1 MENTVQQTQKNQA
14 ERVTAWSVFSELV
27 KLRLTTMV
35 LITTLVGFY
44 AGLNAESGGLAQN
57 LAKLG
62 LTLLGTG
69 LLAAGAAILNQYLE
83 RDHDARMERT
93 ARRPLPSGAIG
104 AEAALLLGGAC
115 SVVGLLALA
124 AWVNLLVA
132 VLGAVTLV
140 TYLFIYTPLKRKS
153 EWNTI
158 VGAIPGALP
167 PLMGWAAARGEL
179 DPLGWMLFGILFFWQ
194 MPHFMAKRGRGR
206 GSDRPA
212 GGQSHPL
219 FVHGQPVAVHN
230 ATGRDGLRFRRGAAG
245 RAFFVGRNTVFAAVD
260 PAKRTGSVLCLHH
273 LPAAAAGIDG
283 GGQAEKLTHR
293 QVAIDSGAVE
303 PIGSAAFGSRHA
315 RIKNDFFRFN
325 QR

>member
-27 KLRLTTMV
+27 KLRLTTLV

-44 AGLNAESGGLAQN
+44 VGLNSESGGLAQN

-115 SVVGLLALA
+115 SVVGLLVLA
-124 AWVNLLVA
+124 AWVKPGGLLVA

-158 VGAIPGALP
+158 IGAIPGALP
-167 PLMGWAAARGEL
+167 PLMGWAAARGGV
-179 DPLGWMLFGILFFWQ
+179 DPLGWTLFGILFFWQ
-194 MPHFMAKRGRGR
+194 VPHFMAIAWMYRDDYKKAGFVMMP
-206 GSDRPA
+206 SAA
-212 GGQSHPL
+212 GGR
-219 FVHGQPVAVHN
+219 AR
-230 ATGRDGLRFRRGAAG
+230 TGRQAVSHTLLLFIASLMPFKLAG
-245 RAFFVGRNTVFAAVD
+245 VVY
-260 PAKRTGSVLCLHH
+260 L
-273 LPAAAAGIDG
+273 
-283 GGQAEKLTHR
+283 
-293 QVAIDSGAVE
+293 SGAVLLGGLFLWAAVRFSRRMTR
-303 PIGSAAFGSRHA
+303 PSARVL
-315 RIKNDFFRFN
+315 FFASIIYLPLLLGLMIWDRAA
-325 QR
+325 

>member
-1 MENTVQQTQKNQA
+1 M
-14 ERVTAWSVFSELV
+14 RAWSVFSELV
-27 KLRLTTMV
+27 KLRLTTLV

-44 AGLNAESGGLAQN
+44 AGLNSESGPLAQN

-93 ARRPLPSGAIG
+93 ARRPLPSGTIG

-153 EWNTI
+153 EWNTVI
-158 VGAIPGALP
+158 GAIPGAVP
-167 PLMGWAAARGEL
+167 PLMGWAAVRGGVEF
-179 DPLGWMLFGILFFWQ
+179 PLGWILFGILFFWQ
-194 MPHFMAKRGRGR
+194 IPHFMAIAWMYRDDYEK
-206 GSDRPA
+206 A
-212 GGQSHPL
+212 G
-219 FVHGQPVAVHN
+219 FVMMPSAADGGAR
-230 ATGRDGLRFRRGAAG
+230 TGRQAISHTLFLCIASLMPFTMKLAGA
-245 RAFFVGRNTVFAAVD
+245 VYV
-260 PAKRTGSVLCLHH
+260 
-273 LPAAAAGIDG
+273 
-283 GGQAEKLTHR
+283 
-293 QVAIDSGAVE
+293 SGAVLL
-303 PIGSAAFGSRHA
+303 GGLFLWAAVRFSRQLTRQSARLL
-315 RIKNDFFRFN
+315 FFASIIYLPLLLGLMVVDKLKI
-325 QR
+325 

>member
-1 MENTVQQTQKNQA
+1 MGSTVQQTQKNQV
-14 ERVTAWSVFSELV
+14 ERVTAWSVFSDLV
-27 KLRLTTMV
+27 KLRLTTLV
-35 LITTLVGFY
+35 LVTTLVGFY
-44 AGLNAESGGLAQN
+44 AGLNSESGGLAQN
-57 LAKLG
+57 LIKLG

-158 VGAIPGALP
+158 IGAIPGALP
-167 PLMGWAAARGEL
+167 PLMGWAAARGEV
-179 DPLGWMLFGILFFWQ
+179 DPLGWTMFGILFFWQ
-194 MPHFMAKRGRGR
+194 VPHFMAIAWMYRDDYDK
-206 GSDRPA
+206 A
-212 GGQSHPL
+212 G
-219 FVHGQPVAVHN
+219 FVMMPSVADGE
-230 ATGRDGLRFRRGAAG
+230 ARTGRQAISHTLFLVIASLMPFTMKLAGA
-245 RAFFVGRNTVFAAVD
+245 VYV
-260 PAKRTGSVLCLHH
+260 
-273 LPAAAAGIDG
+273 
-283 GGQAEKLTHR
+283 
-293 QVAIDSGAVE
+293 SGAVLF
-303 PIGSAAFGSRHA
+303 GGFFLWAAVRFSRQLTRQSARVL
-315 RIKNDFFRFN
+315 FFASIIYLPLLLGLMVVDKLKI
-325 QR
+325 

>member
-1 MENTVQQTQKNQA
+1 MGSTVQQTQKNQV
-14 ERVTAWSVFSELV
+14 ERVTAWSVFSDLV
-27 KLRLTTMV
+27 KLRLTTLV

-44 AGLNAESGGLAQN
+44 AGLNSESGGLAQN
-57 LAKLG
+57 LIKLG

-93 ARRPLPSGAIG
+93 ARRPLPSGAIS

-158 VGAIPGALP
+158 IGAIPGALP
-167 PLMGWAAARGEL
+167 PLMGWAAARGEV
-179 DPLGWMLFGILFFWQ
+179 DPLGWTMFGILFFWQ
-194 MPHFMAKRGRGR
+194 VPHFMAIAWMYRDDYDK
-206 GSDRPA
+206 A
-212 GGQSHPL
+212 G
-219 FVHGQPVAVHN
+219 FVMMPSVADGE
-230 ATGRDGLRFRRGAAG
+230 ARTGRQAISHTLFLVIASLMPFTMKLAGA
-245 RAFFVGRNTVFAAVD
+245 VYV
-260 PAKRTGSVLCLHH
+260 
-273 LPAAAAGIDG
+273 
-283 GGQAEKLTHR
+283 
-293 QVAIDSGAVE
+293 SGAVLL
-303 PIGSAAFGSRHA
+303 GGLFLWAAVRFSRQLTRQSARVL
-315 RIKNDFFRFN
+315 FFASIIYLPLLLGLMVVDKLKI
-325 QR
+325 

>member
-1 MENTVQQTQKNQA
+1 MGSAVQQTQKNQV
-14 ERVTAWSVFSELV
+14 ERVTAWSVFSDLV
-27 KLRLTTMV
+27 KLRLTTLV

-44 AGLNAESGGLAQN
+44 AGLNSESGGLAQN
-57 LAKLG
+57 LIKLG

-93 ARRPLPSGAIG
+93 ARRPLPSGAIS

-158 VGAIPGALP
+158 IGAIPGALP
-167 PLMGWAAARGEL
+167 PLMGWAAARGEV
-179 DPLGWMLFGILFFWQ
+179 DPLGWTMFGILFFWQ
-194 MPHFMAKRGRGR
+194 VPHFMAIAWMYRDDYDK
-206 GSDRPA
+206 A
-212 GGQSHPL
+212 G
-219 FVHGQPVAVHN
+219 FVMMPSVADGE
-230 ATGRDGLRFRRGAAG
+230 ARTGRQAISHTLFLVIASLMPFTMKLAGA
-245 RAFFVGRNTVFAAVD
+245 VYV
-260 PAKRTGSVLCLHH
+260 
-273 LPAAAAGIDG
+273 
-283 GGQAEKLTHR
+283 
-293 QVAIDSGAVE
+293 SGAVLL
-303 PIGSAAFGSRHA
+303 GGLFLWAAVRFSRQLTRQSARVL
-315 RIKNDFFRFN
+315 FFVSIIYLPLLLGLMVVDKLKI
-325 QR
+325 

>member
-1 MENTVQQTQKNQA
+1 MGSTVQQTQKNQV
-14 ERVTAWSVFSELV
+14 ERVSAWSVFSDLV
-27 KLRLTTMV
+27 KLRLTTLV

-44 AGLNAESGGLAQN
+44 AGLNSESGGLAQN
-57 LAKLG
+57 LIKLG

-93 ARRPLPSGAIG
+93 ARRPLPSGAIS

-158 VGAIPGALP
+158 IGAIPGALP
-167 PLMGWAAARGEL
+167 PLMGWAAARGEV
-179 DPLGWMLFGILFFWQ
+179 DPLGWTMFGILFFWQ
-194 MPHFMAKRGRGR
+194 VPHFMAIAWMYCDDYDK
-206 GSDRPA
+206 A
-212 GGQSHPL
+212 G
-219 FVHGQPVAVHN
+219 FVMMPSVADGE
-230 ATGRDGLRFRRGAAG
+230 ARTGRQAISHTLLLFIASLMPFTMKLAGA
-245 RAFFVGRNTVFAAVD
+245 VYV
-260 PAKRTGSVLCLHH
+260 
-273 LPAAAAGIDG
+273 
-283 GGQAEKLTHR
+283 
-293 QVAIDSGAVE
+293 SGAVLL
-303 PIGSAAFGSRHA
+303 GGLFLWAAVRFSRQLTRQSARVL
-315 RIKNDFFRFN
+315 FFASIIYLPLLLGLMVVDKLKI
-325 QR
+325 

>member
-1 MENTVQQTQKNQA
+1 MGSTVQQTQKNQV
-14 ERVTAWSVFSELV
+14 ERVTAWSVFSDLV
-27 KLRLTTMV
+27 KLRLTTLV

-44 AGLNAESGGLAQN
+44 AGLNSESGGLAQN
-57 LAKLG
+57 LIKLG

-93 ARRPLPSGAIG
+93 ARRPLPSGAIS

-158 VGAIPGALP
+158 IGAIPGALP
-167 PLMGWAAARGEL
+167 PLMGWAAARGEV
-179 DPLGWMLFGILFFWQ
+179 DPLGWTMFGILFFWQ
-194 MPHFMAKRGRGR
+194 VPHFMAIAWMYRDDYDK
-206 GSDRPA
+206 A
-212 GGQSHPL
+212 G
-219 FVHGQPVAVHN
+219 FVMMPSVADGE
-230 ATGRDGLRFRRGAAG
+230 ARTGRQAISHTLFLVIASLMPFTMKLAGA
-245 RAFFVGRNTVFAAVD
+245 VYV
-260 PAKRTGSVLCLHH
+260 
-273 LPAAAAGIDG
+273 
-283 GGQAEKLTHR
+283 
-293 QVAIDSGAVE
+293 SGAVLL
-303 PIGSAAFGSRHA
+303 GGLFLWAAVRFSRQLTRQSARVL
-315 RIKNDFFRFN
+315 FFASIIYLPLLMGLMVVDKLKI
-325 QR
+325 